1 MIFAPIV
8 PSTPRCTKIGLCS
21 LITAACLGLGLIASA
36 FTESLPFIYATYGV
50 LVGAGVGL
58 GTDVVMSVT
67 LKWFP
72 DKAGSIS
79 GLVQAGASCGPF
91 IMSPIAQWLIDTYGA
106 QMACRI
112 LAVVF
117 LIGVGA
123 VAWMIVPC
131 PEGWM
136 PEAPPRQKS

>member
-1 MIFAPIV
+1 MAGAGAGTIY
-8 PSTPRCTKIGLCS
+8 S
-21 LITAACLGLGLIASA
+21 ACLPTA
-36 FTESLPFIYATYGV
+36 
-50 LVGAGVGL
+50 
-58 GTDVVMSVT
+58 

-112 LAVVF
+112 LGRPMRTAAPARGMENPPAAY
-117 LIGVGA
+117 LH
-123 VAWMIVPC
+123 C
-131 PEGWM
+131 PEIVLYYFRPTGRS
-136 PEAPPRQKS
+136 E